1 MPHTPFRLVPQVGL
15 LPIRLGMH
23 LKDVNEG
30 LATAPTSIVSL
41 GASIKWVEYGDL
53 AAVDVDEHDLVFG
66 ITCTLLGAKTV
77 HLGGV
82 PIIADGSWLPAAAPL
97 IRSLGPY
104 QLYDGLMLFG
114 ELGLVFPDRMDNADT
129 SGQFISV
136 TSPFCD

>member
-1 MPHTPFRLVPQVGL
+1 
-15 LPIRLGMH
+15 MH
-23 LKDVNEG
+23 LKDVSEG
-30 LATAPTSIVSL
+30 LATAPTSIVKL
-41 GASIKWVEYGDL
+41 GSSIQWVEYGDL
-53 AAVDVDEHDLVFG
+53 AAADVDEHDLVFC

-82 PIIADGSWLPAAAPL
+82 PITADGCWLPAAAPL

-114 ELGLVFPDRMDNADT
+114 ELGLVFPDRLDNDDT

-136 TSPFCD
+136 TSPF